1 MTAASKTETKVTVEF
16 PLFHGKP
23 FSGTYPDATTIIE
36 IRNAA
41 MDYFGVD
48 EDPGSRYYLTHGPA
62 GEELADDR
70 VIGEIGDHAHAVKLT
85 LVKELIQG

>member
-1 MTAASKTETKVTVEF
+1 MTPTSQTQTKVTVAF
-16 PLFHGKP
+16 PLVHGKP
-23 FSGTYPDATTIIE
+23 FSATYPDARTIVE

-48 EDPGSRYYLTHGPA
+48 EDPGSRYYLTQGSA
-62 GEELADDR
+62 GEELADGR
-70 VIGEIGDHAHAVKLT
+70 TVGEIAGHGHAVKLT